1 MGYAQ
6 LTPVMWTLYSPSLS
20 STTRLTGKSNHGIA
34 EALVVTE
41 AAVETHVTAIFHKL
55 ELGRAPTEHRRVLA
69 VLTYLR
75 GRPAPSDAH
84 DAWVASPRGHVEA
97 GAAAAHPGRGVDP
110 LAGH

>member
-1 MGYAQ
+1 
-6 LTPVMWTLYSPSLS
+6 LYSPSLS

-84 DAWVASPRGHVEA
+84 EA
-97 GAAAAHPGRGVDP
+97 GSRRSRNARPGRAPAKGATRPQGFPEVP
-110 LAGH
+110 GGAGRRA